1 MIAAEP
7 NPFPWTAAM
16 LAAAIIL
23 YGAMSSPA
31 PSQPGAAEL
40 AIGLALVLAAGPGRL
55 AVRWAASAVDWRA
68 IPLTDAVRWAALAGL
83 LMIPTLRGIASGARA
98 EDMARD
104 LVPLAF
110 LFMPLLLGAFPGRR
124 WVVAAALAG
133 GVLFAARF
141 FIVSGAVP
149 AVLGPAAPAD
159 GLLYLANAPMVLFAA
174 IFLPFAAFGWK
185 GRGRII
191 LLLLCWAGAGLCFL
205 ALAATLQRAA
215 LAAWTVG
222 IAVILMI
229 HAQRQAR
236 LVVLAPLLAAAIIWA
251 ATPLLGDLADLLIL
265 KTRLV
270 GWNGHDS
277 EIRAASSLVGR
288 SWDVAIF
295 GLGWGALFESPAVPG
310 YRISYL
316 HSLPLYMLVKAGG
329 LGLLLLLTY
338 AATFIPDALAAF
350 RRRPALTIAILG
362 ALSVGALVQP
372 SFKYLDFGLL
382 LMVLRLYGYRSD

>member
-1 MIAAEP
+1 
-7 NPFPWTAAM
+7 M

-23 YGAMSSPA
+23 YGGLSSPA

-55 AVRWAASAVDWRA
+55 AARWAGSAIDWQT
-68 IPLTDAVRWAALAGL
+68 IPLKAAVRWVALAGL
-83 LMIPTLRGIASGARA
+83 LVIPTIRGISSGAAA

-110 LFMPLLLGAFPGRR
+110 LFMPLLIGPFPGRR
-124 WVVAAALAG
+124 WVVAAALGG

-141 FIVSGAVP
+141 FIVSGAMP
-149 AVLGPAAPAD
+149 AVLKSAAPSD

-185 GRGRII
+185 GRGRIV
-191 LLLLCWAGAGLCFL
+191 LLLLCWAGAALCFL

-215 LAAWTVG
+215 LAIWTVG
-222 IAVILMI
+222 ILLVLTV
-229 HAQRQAR
+229 HARRQAR
-236 LVVLAPLLAAAIIWA
+236 LLLLVPLLAAAIIWA
-251 ATPLLGDLADLLIL
+251 AAPLLGDLADLLIL

-277 EIRAASSLVGR
+277 EIRTASALVGR
-288 SWDVAIF
+288 SWDVALF

-310 YRISYL
+310 YRVSYL

-329 LGLLLLLTY
+329 LGLALLLTY
-338 AATFIPDALAAF
+338 AATFIPDALAVF
-350 RRRPALTIAILG
+350 RRRPALAIAILG

-382 LMVLRLYGYRSD
+382 LLVLTLHGHRSD